1 MSETELLHFLD
12 RIGAVGLAFIVL
24 SLMRGWLVT
33 RRENDHWIQR
43 CDKLEQRLDKALD
56 YGDRAL
62 GAGEQIRDRLPAK
75 K

>member
-1 MSETELLHFLD
+1 MPDAEILRALD
-12 RIGAVGLAFIVL
+12 RIGAIGLAFIVL
-24 SLMRGWLVT
+24 SLMKGWLVT
-33 RRENDHWIQR
+33 KREMDREIGR

-62 GAGEQIRDRLPAK
+62 GAGEQIRDRIPAK

>member
-1 MSETELLHFLD
+1 MPETDLLHALD
-12 RIGAVGLAFIVL
+12 RIGAIGLAFIVL
-24 SLMRGWLVT
+24 ALMKGWLVT
-33 RRENDHWIQR
+33 KREIDRELHR

-62 GAGEQIRDRLPAK
+62 GAGEQIRDRVPAK